1 MTDLIKWTT
10 PTIDYITAK
19 REEDGITLYPSNTT
33 PHDFNQR
40 WDKASKYLMGEDTAR
55 RKSLFQMNIR
65 RNLDCLIRLGPNI
78 RAFDI
83 NNIPLEQTTDLLQSL
98 EYAILGC
105 RMILANF
112 TPKPMGLRITPKTTC
127 INEEVCL
134 ETITLLQANEDLVH
148 QRLQLKIVEIIEHAA
163 KHNHI
168 HHNIS
173 TSFLKLETH

>member
-1 MTDLIKWTT
+1 
-10 PTIDYITAK
+10 
-19 REEDGITLYPSNTT
+19 
-33 PHDFNQR
+33 
-40 WDKASKYLMGEDTAR
+40 
-55 RKSLFQMNIR
+55 
-65 RNLDCLIRLGPNI
+65 
-78 RAFDI
+78 
-83 NNIPLEQTTDLLQSL
+83 
-98 EYAILGC
+98 
-105 RMILANF
+105 MILANL